1 MYMTHPYDCGTIFY
15 LKSVIEMYGE
25 MLPSSDLAKSDHIPQ
40 FCGSAG
46 IPWYASIQSLVLLQK
61 KVCLPFPDTREM

>member
-25 MLPSSDLAKSDHIPQ
+25 MLPSSDLAKCDHVPQ
-40 FCGSAG
+40 FCG
-46 IPWYASIQSLVLLQK
+46 
-61 KVCLPFPDTREM
+61 